1 MGFRT
6 KLKSVKHGLF
16 CSKGLYQ
23 KAEALYHMGE
33 FEFAL
38 MFYHRGQ
45 KLRPQIEEFRLGIQ
59 RAEKSIEDAIGNTVQ
74 RSANSQAHFYFGSV
88 LKKNPHCCS
97 CQLSRSLECKAGNQ
111 RGLVLPPK

>member
-74 RSANSQAHFYFGSV
+74 RSANLQAHFFYLGA
-88 LKKNPHCCS
+88 C
-97 CQLSRSLECKAGNQ
+97 
-111 RGLVLPPK
+111 

>member
-74 RSANSQAHFYFGSV
+74 RSAKF
-88 LKKNPHCCS
+88 
-97 CQLSRSLECKAGNQ
+97 AGTFFIWE
-111 RGLVLPPK
+111 RVKEKSTLLFLPTFQVPRM